1 MFGYDLGVLGEL
13 FHVRAVTFAEYSPG
27 GVLTLASFENVF
39 KLDATWQGLM
49 SGKLISLWVKSLD
62 NQAEDNFKSDI

>member
-27 GVLTLASFENVF
+27 GVLTLASFENV
-39 KLDATWQGLM
+39 LM